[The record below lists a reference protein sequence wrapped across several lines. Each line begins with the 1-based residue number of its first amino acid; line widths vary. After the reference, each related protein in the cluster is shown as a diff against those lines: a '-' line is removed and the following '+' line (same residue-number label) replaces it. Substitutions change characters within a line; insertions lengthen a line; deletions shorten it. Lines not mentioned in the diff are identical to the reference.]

1 MHQAEWCRNL
11 GGNQGSVVVLI
22 TEIRT
27 TTMQEYGTAADVFSF
42 GVVLWEL
49 VTLEQ
54 PWYNDHER
62 PGLCSRIMPE
72 VHGGN
77 QLFVIR
83 QVPLGVRLPLP
94 AAQDVEPPLPDLP
107 AVRLLLLPLLQHKWS
122 GRLRQR
128 SGSSYCR
135 LPWLQLRMPV
145 VILHEDS
152 QFDNSRF

>member
-1 MHQAEWCRNL
+1 MALSLTRRGIASKDDEEKRALDDTLLCCLQD
-11 GGNQGSVVVLI
+11 
-22 TEIRT
+22 
-27 TTMQEYGTAADVFSF
+27 YGTAADVFSY

-49 VTLEQ
+49 TTLEQ
-54 PWYNDHER
+54 PWFNDHER

-107 AVRLLLLPLLQHKWS
+107 KVCARL
-122 GRLRQR
+122 
-128 SGSSYCR
+128 
-135 LPWLQLRMPV
+135 
-145 VILHEDS
+145 
-152 QFDNSRF
+152 